1 MRALFFPAFT
11 VLVIGCSRPAEPA
24 PPPLAST
31 PARNGVVLEN
41 QLAGGTLSRFGLTFP
56 LHATVGRETPSSVEI
71 VVPANVARVE
81 AFLAPSLRPAEIE
94 HEGGKTVFVDTTV
107 VGDSTGANFTVVL
120 KPDGARTRVVVRR
133 ENIPTPAEV
142 ALLPEPVPDPK
153 PTLQLEGQPEPG
165 RGGVLVTNGMRGPQ
179 PQATP
184 Q

>member
-1 MRALFFPAFT
+1 MRALFLAALT
-11 VLVIGCSRPAEPA
+11 LLIGCSRPAEPA

-31 PARNGVVLEN
+31 AARNGVALEN
-41 QLAGGTLSRFGLTFP
+41 QLARGTLSRFGLTFP
-56 LHATVGRETPSSVEI
+56 LHATVGRETPSSVEV

-81 AFLAPSLRPAEIE
+81 AFLSPSLRAAEIE
-94 HEGGKTVFVDTTV
+94 HEGGKTLFVDATV

-153 PTLQLEGQPEPG
+153 PTIQVDGPPDPG

-179 PQATP
+179 PPIAP